1 MLKRFLA
8 THEFRLLI
16 AAIAL
21 TVCLA
26 IGSPRFL
33 APQNLLDLLANTA
46 FVGMLA
52 SGLLVVL
59 VAGSIDIS
67 FTATAS
73 IAQYVAILAAGHA
86 HVGLLGTVSIACVIG
101 TLLGMLNAWLV
112 SVLRMSSIIVSIAML
127 NIYFGLLMLFSSGQQ
142 IFSMPDWFPDAL
154 SWVVGTAPNGDPYV
168 LNAQIMGLVLCFAAT
183 WFLLNRTG
191 TGRQIRALGGNPE
204 AARRVGF
211 RPLRLSLIAFGYL
224 GFTAGLASLVQAQ
237 LAQSVTP
244 NVLVGREL
252 SVLAA
257 VVLGGASLA
266 GGQGTV
272 LGTILGV
279 AVLAI
284 MENGFILI
292 GVSSYW
298 SQCFIGLVI
307 IGGVSVIGLERKR
320 KRKRNHARRVI
331 AGPAMTP
338 RTNTGGAE

>member
-1 MLKRFLA
+1 
-8 THEFRLLI
+8 
-16 AAIAL
+16 
-21 TVCLA
+21 
-26 IGSPRFL
+26 
-33 APQNLLDLLANTA
+33 
-46 FVGMLA
+46 
-52 SGLLVVL
+52 
-59 VAGSIDIS
+59 
-67 FTATAS
+67 
-73 IAQYVAILAAGHA
+73 
-86 HVGLLGTVSIACVIG
+86 
-101 TLLGMLNAWLV
+101 
-112 SVLRMSSIIVSIAML
+112 
-127 NIYFGLLMLFSSGQQ
+127 
-142 IFSMPDWFPDAL
+142 
-154 SWVVGTAPNGDPYV
+154 
-168 LNAQIMGLVLCFAAT
+168 
-183 WFLLNRTG
+183 
-191 TGRQIRALGGNPE
+191 
-204 AARRVGF
+204 VGF